1 MIRYTTL
8 HGRTVRC
15 VGKINFEIVYI
26 CVNPYFIC
34 RNLSKV
40 ILRKDLPRIYTMCL
54 PNKLDDNK
62 PLSKSLIDLDINREE
77 VVKEVSLHFVYYF
90 ITVY

>member
-1 MIRYTTL
+1 MMIHKY
-8 HGRTVRC
+8 
-15 VGKINFEIVYI
+15 
-26 CVNPYFIC
+26 

-54 PNKLDDNK
+54 PNKLDDSK

-77 VVKEVSLHFVYYF
+77 VVKEVCMIMNGIWVDCLDCASYDSYPCYIVG
-90 ITVY
+90 VKCSEEASK

>member
-1 MIRYTTL
+1 MMIHKY
-8 HGRTVRC
+8 
-15 VGKINFEIVYI
+15 
-26 CVNPYFIC
+26 

-54 PNKLDDNK
+54 PNKLDDSK

-77 VVKEVSLHFVYYF
+77 VVKEVC
-90 ITVY
+90 